1 MDLAKQIELLEDQNR
16 LIEKMYKRDIA
27 ALQEQL
33 RQVERERDMWKKRS
47 EDMSRRDKTE
57 TTRIAKQLRHV

>member
-1 MDLAKQIELLEDQNR
+1 MDLTKRIELLEDQNR

-33 RQVERERDMWKKRS
+33 KQVERERDMWKKRS

>member
-1 MDLAKQIELLEDQNR
+1 MDLTNQIELLEDQNR

-33 RQVERERDMWKKRS
+33 KQVERERDMWKKRS